1 MAGQRCMTN
10 ILHSGWNI
18 SGTKIL
24 RILLESKALK
34 ELPRKGLL
42 GWLMVREWVRRSK

>member
-1 MAGQRCMTN
+1 MAGQSCMTN
-10 ILHSGWNI
+10 ILHSGWNV

-24 RILLESKALK
+24 PIMLESKALK

-42 GWLMVREWVRRSK
+42 GWLMVREWAHRSK